1 MNLVSRLAT
10 FASSLIPTP
19 DGTYTIQDHN
29 KYVHSSRS
37 PLKEAQKIIDT
48 LPDLDQDKKNK
59 TLIIAWG
66 TGLGYHI
73 EMLIDQGYHVLAIE
87 LRPTIAQIFQEV
99 FPIKKLVAFITDQ
112 NSKELFDRLAS
123 LDSNQ
128 YQHFIDLSM
137 LGLAIPTHLYTQAQQ
152 GKTALRSEHN
162 LHSALMGSW
171 YYNIITNL
179 SLLHHSHIGYTHDP
193 IFKDQDLVICSAGPS
208 LKESLP
214 YLKKNRDK
222 ITLLAVDTALLSL
235 IQADIIPDYVH
246 SVDAK
251 IHNIADFRGIP
262 SAAYKQMTL
271 LADIILNPQISD
283 LPWKEVL
290 FLSTSHPINQ
300 NHSYTLKRTILQ
312 QYLWDKDIRFPET
325 QTGGSVST
333 SAFHLGIL
341 YQAKKILLVGQD
353 LAYTNNRGH
362 AIGSPYDMEY
372 RLQTSRLNPLETIH
386 IHKIPFHTKK
396 ILAINKNYT
405 YADDLLTQFRSW
417 FEVSIQDN
425 PQLASRLIN
434 ASANGALF
442 QGWTHI
448 PLSQYQ
454 FTSTH
459 TTNKY
464 KLSHY
469 TKEQITSALEELQ
482 ELAMD
487 IKNPHPI
494 CKEFFYKEHN
504 TKNRYPFQ
512 ITKKTNL
519 FHKKIRRILCQ
530 HQNPSL

>member
-1 MNLVSRLAT
+1 MNLVSRLAKFT
-10 FASSLIPTP
+10 PSLIPTP
-19 DGTYTIQDHN
+19 DGAYTIQDNN

-37 PLKEAQKIIDT
+37 PLKEAQKIINT

-87 LRPTIAQIFQEV
+87 FRPSIAQIFQKV
-99 FPIKKLVAFITDQ
+99 FPIKKLVALITDK
-112 NSKELFDRLAS
+112 NSKKLFDLLTS
-123 LDSNQ
+123 LDSNKYQ
-128 YQHFIDLSM
+128 YFIDLSM
-137 LGLAIPTHLYTQAQQ
+137 LGLAIPTHLYKQAQQ

-162 LHSALMGSW
+162 IHSTLMESW

-193 IFKDQDLVICSAGPS
+193 IFKDQVLVICSAGPS

-251 IHNIADFRGIP
+251 IHNIADFRGI
-262 SAAYKQMTL
+262 SSSIYKQIIL
-271 LADIILNPQISD
+271 LADITLNPQITN

-300 NHSYTLKRTILQ
+300 NNNYTLKRTILQ
-312 QYLWDKDIRFPET
+312 QYLWDKDIRFPES
-325 QTGGSVST
+325 QTGGSVAT

-353 LAYTNNRGH
+353 LTYTNNRGH
-362 AIGSPYDMEY
+362 AVGSPYDMEY

-386 IHKIPFHTKK
+386 IHKVPFHHKK
-396 ILAINKNYT
+396 IPAIDKSYT
-405 YADDLLTQFRSW
+405 YADDLLTQYRSW

-425 PQLASRLIN
+425 SQLASKIIN
-434 ASANGALF
+434 ASENGALF
-442 QGWTHI
+442 QNWTHT

-454 FTSTH
+454 FSSAH
-459 TTNKY
+459 IPNKY
-464 KLSHY
+464 QLSHY
-469 TKEQITSALEELQ
+469 TQEQIITILDKLQ
-482 ELAMD
+482 QLSMD
-487 IKNPHPI
+487 IKNPHPL

-504 TKNRYPFQ
+504 TKIQYPFQ

-519 FHKKIRRILCQ
+519 FYKKIRRILCPC
-530 HQNPSL
+530 QNPSL

>member
-1 MNLVSRLAT
+1 MNLVSRLEKFT
-10 FASSLIPTP
+10 SSLIPTP
-19 DGTYTIQDHN
+19 DGTYTIQNNN
-29 KYVHSSRS
+29 KFVHSSRS

-48 LPDLDQDKKNK
+48 LPHLDQDTKNK

-87 LRPTIAQIFQEV
+87 FRPNIANIFQQV
-99 FPIKKLVAFITDQ
+99 FPLEKLVAFITDK
-112 NSKELFDRLAS
+112 NSKELFDILVS
-123 LDSNQ
+123 LDSDK
-128 YQHFIDLSM
+128 YQHFINLSM
-137 LGLAIPTHLYTQAQQ
+137 LGFAIPTHIYQQTQQ
-152 GKTALRSEHN
+152 ALSMLRAKHN
-162 LHSALMGSW
+162 IHNALMESW

-179 SLLHHSHIGYTHDP
+179 SLLCHSHIGYTHDP
-193 IFKDQDLVICSAGPS
+193 IFKDQVLVICSAGPS

-214 YLKKNRDK
+214 YLKKNQSK
-222 ITLLAVDTALLSL
+222 ITILAVDTALLSL

-246 SVDAK
+246 SIDAK
-251 IHNIADFRGIP
+251 IHNIADFRGI
-262 SAAYKQMTL
+262 SSSVYKQIIL
-271 LADIILNPQISD
+271 LADITLNPQITD
-283 LPWKEVL
+283 LPWKDIL

-300 NHSYTLKRTILQ
+300 NNNYTLKRTTLQ

-325 QTGGSVST
+325 QTGGSVAT
-333 SAFHLGIL
+333 SAFYLGIL

-362 AIGSPYDMEY
+362 SVGSPYDMEY

-386 IHKIPFHTKK
+386 IRKVPFHTKK
-396 ILAINKNYT
+396 IPTIDKSYT

-425 PQLASRLIN
+425 SLLASRVIN
-434 ASANGALF
+434 ASVNGALF
-442 QGWTHI
+442 QYWTHI

-454 FTSTH
+454 FSSTH
-459 TTNKY
+459 ISNKY
-464 KLSHY
+464 QLYHY
-469 TKEQITSALEELQ
+469 TKEQITTILEELQ

-494 CKEFFYKEHN
+494 CKEFFYKEHHSDIH
-504 TKNRYPFQ
+504 YPFQ

-519 FHKKIRRILCQ
+519 FNKKIRRILCQ
-530 HQNPSL
+530 CQNPSL

>member
-1 MNLVSRLAT
+1 MNLVSRLAKFT
-10 FASSLIPTP
+10 SSLIPTP
-19 DGTYTIQDHN
+19 DGTYTIQDNN
-29 KYVHSSRS
+29 KFIHSSRS

-48 LPDLDQDKKNK
+48 LPHLDQDTKNK

-87 LRPTIAQIFQEV
+87 FRPSIASIFQEV
-99 FPIKKLVAFITDQ
+99 FPLEKLVDFITDK
-112 NSKELFDRLAS
+112 NSSELFDILVS
-123 LDSNQ
+123 LDSDKYQ
-128 YQHFIDLSM
+128 YFIDLSM
-137 LGLAIPTHLYTQAQQ
+137 LGFAIPTHIYQQAQQ
-152 GKTALRSEHN
+152 AMSMLRAKHN
-162 LHSALMGSW
+162 LHSALMESW

-179 SLLHHSHIGYTHDP
+179 PLLRHPHIGYTHDP
-193 IFKDQDLVICSAGPS
+193 IFKNQVLVICSAGPS

-214 YLKKNRDK
+214 YLKKNRNK

-251 IHNIADFRGIP
+251 IHNIADFRGVSSSI
-262 SAAYKQMTL
+262 YKQMTL
-271 LADIILNPQISD
+271 LADITLNPQITD

-290 FLSTSHPINQ
+290 FLSTSHPINKD
-300 NHSYTLKRTILQ
+300 NNYTLKRTTLQ
-312 QYLWDKDIRFPET
+312 QYLWDKDIRFPES

-386 IHKIPFHTKK
+386 IHKVPFHTKK
-396 ILAINKNYT
+396 IPTIDKSYT

-425 PQLASRLIN
+425 SQLASMVIN

-442 QGWTHI
+442 QNWTHT

-464 KLSHY
+464 QLSHY
-469 TKEQITSALEELQ
+469 TQEQIISILEELQ

-487 IKNPHPI
+487 INNPQPL

-504 TKNRYPFQ
+504 TKIQYPFQ

-519 FHKKIRRILCQ
+519 FNKKIRRILCLC
-530 HQNPSL
+530 QNPSL

>member
-1 MNLVSRLAT
+1 MNLISRLAKFT
-10 FASSLIPTP
+10 SSLIPTL
-19 DGTYTIQDHN
+19 DGAYTIQDNN

-48 LPDLDQDKKNK
+48 LPHIDQDKKNK

-73 EMLIDQGYHVLAIE
+73 EILIDQGYHVLAIE
-87 LRPTIAQIFQEV
+87 FRPSIAKIFQEV
-99 FPIKKLVAFITDQ
+99 FPLEKLVAFITDK
-112 NSKELFDRLAS
+112 NSKKLFDILVS
-123 LDSNQ
+123 LDSDKYQ
-128 YQHFIDLSM
+128 YFVDFSM
-137 LGLAIPTHLYTQAQQ
+137 LGLAIPTHLYKQVQQ
-152 GKTALRSEHN
+152 GKSELKSKHN
-162 LHSALMGSW
+162 LHSTLIESW

-193 IFKDQDLVICSAGPS
+193 IFKDQVLVICAAGPS

-214 YLKKNRDK
+214 DLKKNRDK
-222 ITLLAVDTALLSL
+222 ITLLAVDTALSSL

-251 IHNIADFRGIP
+251 IHNIADFRGI
-262 SAAYKQMTL
+262 SSSIYKQISL
-271 LADIILNPQISD
+271 LSDIILNPQITN
-283 LPWKEVL
+283 LPWKKIL

-300 NHSYTLKRTILQ
+300 NNNYTLKRTILQ
-312 QYLWDKDIRFPET
+312 QYLWDNDIRFPES
-325 QTGGSVST
+325 QTGGSVAT

-362 AIGSPYDMEY
+362 TVGSPYDMEY
-372 RLQTSRLNPLETIH
+372 RLKTSRLNPLETIH
-386 IHKIPFHTKK
+386 IHKVPFHTKK
-396 ILAINKNYT
+396 IPTIDKSYT
-405 YADDLLTQFRSW
+405 YTDDLLTQFKSW

-425 PQLASRLIN
+425 SLLASRVIN

-442 QGWTHI
+442 QYWTHI

-454 FTSTH
+454 FTSIH
-459 TTNKY
+459 SPNNY
-464 KLSHY
+464 QLSHY
-469 TKEQITSALEELQ
+469 TQEQIISILEELQ
-482 ELAMD
+482 QLAID

-504 TKNRYPFQ
+504 TKTQYPFQ

-530 HQNPSL
+530 CQNPSL